1 MISKDVSSFSI
12 RIKKRLKVMSEEAF
26 KSRVEQLSK
35 DMNSIMEISKNAV
48 KTYLQREAG
57 WSVRRGKAFA
67 KIPKVQ
73 NGNLIRNIA
82 QGQVNSKPKYRQIGS
97 VFVATFKGWYAL
109 DNNGSGSHTVST
121 SDGRDAPYASYLNY
135 SKTKNNIAYNG
146 FFDLTKDV
154 YRQTLINTFESK
166 YEQVFEKTYRY

>member
-1 MISKDVSSFSI
+1 MISKDVNSFSI

-82 QGQVNSKPKYRQIGS
+82 QGQINSKPKYRQIGS

-109 DNNGSGSHTVST
+109 DNNGSSAHTVTT
-121 SDGRDAPYASYLNY
+121 SDGRNAPYASYLNY
-135 SKTKNNIAYNG
+135 SKRFPSYNG
-146 FFDLTKDV
+146 LFDLAKDI
-154 YRQTLINTFESK
+154 YRQTLINKFEDK
-166 YEQVFEKTYRY
+166 YEQKKKKTYRY